1 MKITNTNG
9 GSVSGLNQSPE
20 VTQPGQ
26 AGRAGS
32 GGTGSG
38 VDHVQLSSLGAQLGV
53 SGGGSPEGA
62 ARLAHLTATVS
73 SRRYPINASAVSASI
88 VQEHTKS
95 GI

>member
-1 MKITNTNG
+1 MKITNTNS
-9 GSVSGLNQSPE
+9 GSVSGLGQSPE

-26 AGRAGS
+26 AGRVGS
-32 GGTGSG
+32 DGGG

-53 SGGGSPEGA
+53 SGNGSPEGA

-73 SRRYPINASAVSASI
+73 VGRYPVNASAVSASL
-88 VQEHTKS
+88 VQEHIKS